1 MRNKLLFSGNQ
12 AFAYGAWEF
21 GAKFASAY
29 PGTPSTEILEE
40 IGTRYPEIE
49 AQWSPNE
56 KVAFEVAMGA
66 SIGGLRSLVAMKHVG
81 LNVAAD
87 PLFTSS
93 YTGVNGGF
101 VIISADDPGMH
112 SSQNEQDN
120 RNYAKFAKIP
130 CLEPSDS
137 QEAKDFVGLAFSISE
152 EFDTP
157 VLIRSTTRLSHSKSL
172 VRPGKR
178 EEVEDKPY
186 IKDIKKWV
194 VIPAHARLLHIQVE
208 ERLRRLGDFSEGAEV
223 NRIEL
228 GKDKSLGI
236 IASGIS
242 YQYAKEI
249 FPQASFLKLGI
260 IHPLPKK
267 LITKFS
273 QMVDKLWVVEEND
286 PFIEEGIRAMG
297 IETVGKE
304 RGPTCGEL
312 NPELLKRAFEKEKSS
327 PTKQEDL
334 PPRPP
339 ALCPGC
345 SHRGFYYGVKKLGL
359 TATGDIGCYTL
370 AVLPPLSALDTCV
383 CMGASVGN
391 ALGMEK
397 ALRGRHKSPI
407 IATIGDSTFIHS
419 GITSLIDLVYNKGE
433 ITLCILDNESTAM
446 TGHQDHPG
454 TGKTLRGEPTK
465 RLDYIKLAQAIGIER
480 VRVVDPYDLS
490 AVIEALKEETEVPE
504 PSVII
509 FRRICALKAKREGKI
524 HKVNPDKCIDC
535 GQCLELG
542 CPAIYHKDGKA
553 VIDPFLCMPACN
565 MCQQVCK
572 VGAIEEE

>member
-1 MRNKLLFSGNQ
+1 MRENLFLSGNQ
-12 AFAYGAWEF
+12 AIARGAWEF
-21 GAKFASAY
+21 GAKFAAAY

-40 IGTRYPEIE
+40 IGSRYPEIN

-66 SIGGLRSLVAMKHVG
+66 SLGGVRSLVAMKHVG

-130 CLEPSDS
+130 CLEPADS
-137 QEAKDFVGLAFSISE
+137 QEAKDFVGLAFDISE
-152 EFDTP
+152 RYDTP
-157 VLIRSTTRLSHSKSL
+157 VLLRSTTRLSHSKSL
-172 VRPGKR
+172 VKPGGRK
-178 EEVEDKPY
+178 EVEDKPY

-208 ERLRRLGDFSEGAEV
+208 ERLRRLEAFSEDTEV

-228 GKDKSLGI
+228 GDDRSLGI
-236 IASGIS
+236 IASGVS
-242 YQYAKEI
+242 YQYAKEA
-249 FPQASFLKLGI
+249 FPQASFLKLGMS
-260 IHPLPKK
+260 HPLPKK

-273 QMVDKLWVVEEND
+273 QLVEKLWVVEEND
-286 PFIEEGIRAMG
+286 PFIEEGVRSMG
-297 IETVGKE
+297 IEITGKE
-304 RGPTCGEL
+304 RVPACGEL
-312 NPELLKRAFEKEKSS
+312 SPEVVQSALQGKRFS
-327 PTKQEDL
+327 PSQEEDL

-345 SHRGFYYGVKKLGL
+345 PHRGFYYGVKKLGL

-370 AVLPPLSALDTCV
+370 AVLPPLSAVDTCV

-397 ALRGRHKSPI
+397 ALQGRAKSPI
-407 IATIGDSTFIHS
+407 VATIGDSTFIHS
-419 GITSLIDLVYNKGE
+419 GITGLIDLAYNQGE
-433 ITLCILDNESTAM
+433 ITICILDNESTAM

-454 TGKTLRGEPTK
+454 TGVTLRGEPTR
-465 RLDYIKLAQAIGIER
+465 RLDYVKLVQAVGIER
-480 VRVVDPYDLS
+480 VRVVDPYDLA
-490 AVIEALKEETEVPE
+490 AVREALKEETEAPE

-509 FRRICALKAKREGKI
+509 FRRLCALKVKREGRV

-535 GQCLELG
+535 GLCLELG
-542 CPAIYHKDGKA
+542 CPAIYHQEGKA
-553 VIDPFLCMPACN
+553 VIDPFLCMPGCN

>member
-1 MRNKLLFSGNQ
+1 MSDRLFLSGNE
-12 AFAYGAWEF
+12 AFARGAWES

-40 IGTRYPEIE
+40 IGLRYPEID

-66 SIGGLRSLVAMKHVG
+66 SIGGVRSLVAMKHVG

-137 QEAKDFVGLAFSISE
+137 QEAKDFVGLAFNISE

-172 VRPGKR
+172 VRPGTRK
-178 EEVEDKPY
+178 EVEAKPY

-194 VIPAHARLLHIQVE
+194 VIPAHARRLHILVE
-208 ERLRRLGDFSEGAEV
+208 ERLQRLEAFSERTEI
-223 NRIEL
+223 NRIEP
-228 GKDKSLGI
+228 GDEPSLGI
-236 IASGIS
+236 ITSGIS
-242 YQYAKEI
+242 YQYAKEA
-249 FPQASFLKLGI
+249 FPQASILKLGMS
-260 IHPLPKK
+260 HPLPKG
-267 LITKFS
+267 LVRRFS
-273 QMVDKLWVVEEND
+273 QMVDRLWVIEEND
-286 PFIEEGIRAMG
+286 PFLEEEIRAMG
-297 IETVGKE
+297 IDVVGKE
-304 RGPTCGEL
+304 KVPICGEL
-312 NPELLKRAFEKEKSS
+312 NPDRLREAYRGGTTA
-327 PTKQEDL
+327 TVRVEDL
-334 PPRPP
+334 PSRPP

-345 SHRGFYYGVKKLGL
+345 PHRGFYYGVKKLGL

-397 ALRGRHKSPI
+397 ALRGRGESPI
-407 IATIGDSTFIHS
+407 IATIGDSTFVHS
-419 GITSLIDLVYNKGE
+419 GITGLIDVAYNQGG
-433 ITLCILDNESTAM
+433 ITLCILDNEFTAM

-454 TGKTLRGEPTK
+454 TGRTLRGEPTA
-465 RLDYIKLAQAIGIER
+465 RLDYSKLAQAAGIER
-480 VRVVDPYDLS
+480 VKVIDPYDLS
-490 AVIEALKEETEVPE
+490 AVIEALKEETAIPE
-504 PSVII
+504 PSVLI
-509 FRRICALKAKREGKI
+509 FRRVCALKARREGKI
-524 HKVNPDKCIDC
+524 HKVNPDKCVDC
-535 GQCLELG
+535 GLCLELG
-542 CPAIYHKDGKA
+542 CPAIYHKEGKA
-553 VIDPFLCMPACN
+553 AIDPLLCMPGCN

-572 VGAIEEE
+572 VGAIEEG